1 MCVTIFY
8 TCLATLA
15 VCVDNMFKKLWK
27 MFKIL
32 FLKMARER
40 RLLLLLLSFLL
51 AAGLFKSR
59 NKNYDLTTTF
69 PKIFY
74 K

>member
-1 MCVTIFY
+1 
-8 TCLATLA
+8 
-15 VCVDNMFKKLWK
+15 
-27 MFKIL
+27 
-32 FLKMARER
+32 MARER